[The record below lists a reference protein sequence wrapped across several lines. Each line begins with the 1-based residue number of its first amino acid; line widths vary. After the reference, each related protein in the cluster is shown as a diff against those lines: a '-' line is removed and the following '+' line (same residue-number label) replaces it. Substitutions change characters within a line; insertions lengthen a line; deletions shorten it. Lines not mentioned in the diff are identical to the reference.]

1 VHSHIRR
8 HFRHSTARIHREYQ
22 IIRLRR
28 MLKSIPAVA
37 DAEAYSA
44 HLGFLNEDQDQDQDW
59 MPLTAIVTAVASAVG
74 VAKGI

>member
-8 HFRHSTARIHREYQ
+8 NFRRSTARIHREYQ

-37 DAEAYSA
+37 GAEAYSA
-44 HLGFLNEDQDQDQDW
+44 HLKFLNEDQDQDS